1 VLEWITWGGGGLG
14 DPLTRP
20 ASIIAREVH
29 RRLVSVAGAKNNY
42 GVVVH
47 PQTFAVEE
55 EATKSMRASMR
66 EERGGTGEEDE
77 EHGNNG
83 KIDRGGTL
91 SQLLA
96 QCEEETGHYPPRPQ
110 WEGSVYGPHAGLEY
124 VRSWFERM
132 KMEGKEKWDRA

>member
-1 VLEWITWGGGGLG
+1 VT
-14 DPLTRP
+14 
-20 ASIIAREVH
+20 
-29 RRLVSVAGAKNNY
+29 VAGAKNNY
-42 GVVVH
+42 GVIVH

-55 EATKSMRASMR
+55 EATETLRASMR
-66 EERGGTGEEDE
+66 EERGPVGEEEDE
-77 EHGNNG
+77 EHG

-96 QCEEETGHYPPRPQ
+96 RCQEETGHMPPRPQ

-132 KMEGKEKWDRA
+132 KREGEEEWDRA